1 MSQLNK
7 LFCGLIRR
15 QRRALALMALVSP
28 AFALVGIGAG
38 AQAAQKAP
46 KAPPE
51 LPVLFQE
58 AVPIPVNTAVNNTG
72 GLFSFDISFV
82 DQTTQTYYLADRSNK
97 AVDVVDAK
105 ADSFTKQVSAS
116 PAFAGVNAN
125 AELAGP
131 NGVLTANGCIIATDA
146 NNRVVSFT
154 AAGTQ
159 VTDLHITTDP
169 GRADELAFDPKDSL
183 LLVITPEPSG
193 SAPTPSPTGSLI
205 TVGAGCALTLG
216 KSIPFP
222 FATGGAEQPA
232 WDPGTQRFFV
242 SIPSTTPAT
251 QGVLLRINP
260 LTAAIDAM
268 YPVFACEPAGLALN
282 PTNKTLLLG
291 CSTVF
296 DTMGSVWNGT
306 DANTAMPIQVIFG
319 TNGFQQAVV
328 PGVGS
333 SDEVWYNPGDDH
345 FYTGSSGSPLA
356 PSVIVSG
363 ATSVSQGAAILGVID
378 GTSQR
383 LDQLVPTFNVPA
395 IAPITGPPPGH
406 PAGTAH
412 SVAANAAN
420 NHVFVPLA
428 ANNAYPGCT
437 TGCVAVYTRSDVDLT
452 GADD

>member
-1 MSQLNK
+1 ML
-7 LFCGLIRR
+7 RR
-15 QRRALALMALVSP
+15 QSTLCLRLWQYFR
-28 AFALVGIGAG
+28 AFALTAPALLLVGTGAW
-38 AQAAQKAP
+38 AQATTP
-46 KAPPE
+46 SEP
-51 LPVLFQE
+51 PVLFQA
-58 AVPIPVNTAVNNTG
+58 AVPIPVDATVNNTG

-97 AVDVVDAK
+97 AIDVVDAK
-105 ADSFTKQVSAS
+105 ADTFVTQISAS

-146 NNRVVSFT
+146 GNRVVSFT

-159 VTDLHITTDP
+159 VTNLHITTDP

-193 SAPTPSPTGSLI
+193 SAPTPSPTGTLI

-216 KSIPFP
+216 TSIPFP
-222 FATGGAEQPA
+222 FATGGAEQPV

-242 SIPSTTPAT
+242 SIPSTTPDT
-251 QGVLLRINP
+251 VGTLLRINP
-260 LTAAIDAM
+260 LTAAIEAL
-268 YPVFACEPAGLALN
+268 YPVFDCEPAGLALN
-282 PTNKTLLLG
+282 PTNHTLLLG

-296 DTMGSVWNGT
+296 DVMGGVWSGT
-306 DANTAMPIQVIFG
+306 DANTAAPIQVIFS
-319 TNGFQQAVV
+319 TSGFLLAVV

-333 SDEVWYNPGDDH
+333 SDEVWYNAGDDH

-363 ATSVSQGAAILGVID
+363 ATSVSQGAAVLGVID

-406 PAGTAH
+406 PAGSAH

-420 NHVFVPLA
+420 NQVFVPLA
-428 ANNAYPGCT
+428 ANNVFPGCL
-437 TGCVAVYTRSDVDLT
+437 TGCVAIYTRSDVDLT
-452 GADD
+452 GTTD